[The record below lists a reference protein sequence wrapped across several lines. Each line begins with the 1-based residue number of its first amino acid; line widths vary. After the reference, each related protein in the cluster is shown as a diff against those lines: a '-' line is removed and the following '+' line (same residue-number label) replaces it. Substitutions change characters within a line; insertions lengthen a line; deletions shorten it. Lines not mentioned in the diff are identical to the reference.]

1 MANITG
7 TIVDAYQVSANQMPD
22 IERVMQLLEPENTP
36 VMTRFWFSN
45 KTAKVVTSSTGK
57 YSWFE
62 DEYMPYQTTITKIT
76 GGATSEDNI
85 TVGDKTW
92 INEGD
97 LLLIEDTGE
106 VVYVDSVANSQID
119 ITKFASGN
127 ITACATGYITKIGSY
142 NTELNGFRSAMS
154 TQETEKY
161 NYNTIFNETVSIS
174 GRVSSG
180 KKYTTDDEEA
190 YQLKKKMY
198 EMKNQIERNF
208 KFCTTRGTAGGSD
221 STRVTL
227 GYGFLGQVSTN
238 VTPYSSLS
246 SDAIFQ
252 YIADV
257 CKRGSN
263 KKMHLCGVNHY
274 NDIINAV
281 KADSGSRFM
290 LSETTTKSGLAIKEL
305 FSGFGTLELIPDN
318 SMTGKFAN
326 YGLTMDAEHIQVRFQ
341 DADADGARKLR
352 QEKLPKTIDKFET
365 KILADTSL
373 QVRNEFTHGVLY
385 RGSL

>member
-1 MANITG
+1 
-7 TIVDAYQVSANQMPD
+7 MPD

-45 KTAKVVTSSTGK
+45 KTAKVVTASTGK

-127 ITACATGYITKIGSY
+127 ITACTTGYITKIGSY

-198 EMKNQIERNF
+198 EIKNQIERNF
-208 KFCTTRGTAGGSD
+208 KFCTTRGTAGGND

-257 CKRGSN
+257 CKRGSD

-281 KADSGSRFM
+281 EADSGSRFM

-352 QEKLPKTIDKFET
+352 QEKLPKTTDKFET